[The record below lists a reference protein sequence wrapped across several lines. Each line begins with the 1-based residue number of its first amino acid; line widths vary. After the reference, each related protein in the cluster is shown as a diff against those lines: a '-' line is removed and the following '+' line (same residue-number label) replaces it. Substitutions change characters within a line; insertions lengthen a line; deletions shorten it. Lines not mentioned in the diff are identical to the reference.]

1 VGNGGFAGT
10 IAYPAMATALA
21 AGYATASTDT
31 GHTGPAANTFVNE
44 DVFVDYAYRAIHET
58 TVAAKRIV
66 NGLYGSAPRFSYF
79 SGCST
84 GGRQALHAAQRF
96 PEDFDGI
103 VAGAPGLRPTRQ
115 AFAQNWMYQ
124 ATVDPASA
132 LPQEALELL
141 HGAVMNACDALD
153 GVKDGVLENP
163 RACTFDPKV
172 LACEDAPDTACLK
185 QPQIDA
191 VRKIYAGPSNPRTGE
206 RLFAGLERGSE
217 LGWGPGPVGLAA
229 DFFRY
234 VVFKDPNW
242 DPKTLDFDADVARV
256 DSRPEHRILDATNP
270 DLSAFTKRGGRLIL
284 YQGWAE
290 NGIPPGNVV
299 TYYGE
304 VQRRTS
310 NAASAVRLFMVPG
323 MGHCGGGNGTST
335 FDLVAAID
343 QWKTTGR
350 PPQSVPASR
359 VINGKVERTRPLCA
373 YPQVAVYR
381 GSGSVDDAANFA
393 CGAR

>member
-1 VGNGGFAGT
+1 
-10 IAYPAMATALA
+10 
-21 AGYATASTDT
+21 
-31 GHTGPAANTFVNE
+31 
-44 DVFVDYAYRAIHET
+44 
-58 TVAAKRIV
+58 V